1 MSTQGEVP
9 IPDAPGADVLEA
21 DMLDADVVV
30 IGAGVVGLAVASELA
45 ERGRDVLVLER
56 HDAIGTETSSRNSE
70 VIHAGIYYPEGSL
83 KARWCVEG
91 KALLY
96 AFCARH
102 GVPHRR
108 IGKVIVAVAADEE
121 PVLEGYARAARAN
134 GAGELQPLDQAQ
146 VRRLE
151 PAVHAVS
158 GLWSSST
165 GIIDSHAYMLALQGR
180 LEAHGGAIAFGA
192 PVLRGAGDGN
202 GVTLDVGGAAPMRVR
217 ARWVV
222 NSAGLAAPDIARAI
236 STPLAPPLP
245 EASYAVGHYYT
256 YSGRGPFNH
265 LVYPMAVAGGLGVH
279 VTLDLGGGAR
289 FGPDVRWQATPD
301 YRFDDS
307 QREAFVA
314 AILRYFPGL
323 ERERL
328 QPGYT
333 GIRPKINSAREPAAD
348 FMLVPPAALGA
359 PLVHLLGI
367 ESPGLTSS
375 LAIAR
380 AVAAQVHD
388 G

>member
-1 MSTQGEVP
+1 MPAQP
-9 IPDAPGADVLEA
+9 EA
-21 DMLDADVVV
+21 TSGQPEAMDADVVV
-30 IGAGVVGLAVASELA
+30 IGGGVVGLAVASELA

-96 AFCARH
+96 DFCARY

-108 IGKVIVAVAADEE
+108 IGKVIVAVAEDEE
-121 PVLEGYARAARAN
+121 PVLASYARAARAN
-134 GAGELQPLDQAQ
+134 GAGELQPLDRAQ

-151 PAVHAVS
+151 PAVHAVA
-158 GLWSSST
+158 GLWSEST

-180 LEAHGGAIAFGA
+180 LEAHGGMLAFNA
-192 PVLRGAGDGN
+192 PVTSGIADAA
-202 GVTLDVGGAAPMRVR
+202 GVTLDVAGESPMRVR

-222 NSAGLAAPDIARAI
+222 NSAGLSAPDLARAI
-236 STPLAPPLP
+236 TTPLAPSLP
-245 EASYAVGHYYT
+245 VASYAVGHYYT

-279 VTLDLGGGAR
+279 VTLDLAGGAR

-307 QREAFVA
+307 QRAAFVA

-333 GIRPKINSAREPAAD
+333 GIRPKINSASESAAD
-348 FMLVPPAALGA
+348 FLLVPPAASGA
-359 PLVHLLGI
+359 PLVHLFGI

-380 AVAAQVHD
+380 AVAALVAD
-388 G
+388 D

>member
-1 MSTQGEVP
+1 MPVQPEATSAT
-9 IPDAPGADVLEA
+9 LEA
-21 DMLDADVVV
+21 MDADVVV

-96 AFCARH
+96 DFCARY

-108 IGKVIVAVAADEE
+108 IGKVIVAVAEDEE
-121 PVLEGYARAARAN
+121 PVLAGYARAARAN
-134 GAGELQPLDQAQ
+134 GVGELQPLDRAQ

-158 GLWSSST
+158 GLWSEST

-180 LEAHGGAIAFGA
+180 LEAHGGMLAFNA
-192 PVLRGAGDGN
+192 PVLSGTADGA
-202 GVTLDVGGAAPMRVR
+202 GVTLEVAGESPMRVR

-222 NSAGLAAPDIARAI
+222 NSAGLAAPDLARAI
-236 STPLAPPLP
+236 ATPLAPALP
-245 EASYAVGHYYT
+245 VASYAVGHYYT

-279 VTLDLGGGAR
+279 VTLDLAGGAR

-323 ERERL
+323 DRARL

-333 GIRPKINSAREPAAD
+333 GIRPKINNASEPAAD
-348 FMLVPPAALGA
+348 FMLLPPAASGA
-359 PLVHLLGI
+359 PLVHLFGI

-380 AVAAQVHD
+380 AVAALVAD
-388 G
+388 D